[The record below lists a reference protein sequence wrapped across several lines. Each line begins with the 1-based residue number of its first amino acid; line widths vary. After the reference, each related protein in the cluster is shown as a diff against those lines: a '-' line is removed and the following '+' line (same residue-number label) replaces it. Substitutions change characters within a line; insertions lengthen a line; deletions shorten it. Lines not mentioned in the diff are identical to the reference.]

1 MLYTKFYLKI
11 INADYDATSTILN
24 YIQNREYRIGKLNEE
39 FNPNSIF
46 VYSSISD
53 GIRYQVSQE

>member
-1 MLYTKFYLKI
+1 MQRT
-11 INADYDATSTILN
+11 DYDATSTMLN
-24 YIQNREYRIGKLNEE
+24 RIQNREYRIGKLNEE

-46 VYSSISD
+46 VYSNISD